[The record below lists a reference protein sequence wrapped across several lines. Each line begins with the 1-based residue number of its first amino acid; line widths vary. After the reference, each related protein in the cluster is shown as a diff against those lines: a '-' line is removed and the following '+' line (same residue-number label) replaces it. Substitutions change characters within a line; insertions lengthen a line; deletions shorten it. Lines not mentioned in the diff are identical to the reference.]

1 MGLWVTM
8 FLYVSYKYTLKII
21 NILKLTK
28 WLSIYTA
35 NLALEI
41 YQKGLDC
48 CVVHTTFLESQ
59 NELFKKK
66 DRKIMK
72 ILNYVN

>member
-1 MGLWVTM
+1 MGHHVPLRT
-8 FLYVSYKYTLKII
+8 KYEHVIKYQYFKTQK
-21 NILKLTK
+21 ILKH
-28 WLSIYTA
+28 TA

-41 YQKGLDC
+41 YQKGLDF

-59 NELFKKK
+59 NELFERK

-72 ILNYVN
+72 IRNYVN

>member
-1 MGLWVTM
+1 MGHHVPLRT
-8 FLYVSYKYTLKII
+8 KYEHVKKYQYFKTQK
-21 NILKLTK
+21 ILKH
-28 WLSIYTA
+28 TA

-41 YQKGLDC
+41 YQKGLDF

-59 NELFKKK
+59 NELFEKK